1 MGKEAHLGFD
11 GLVVLGVS
19 LDDKVEDRLLV
30 LVLKE
35 TEEEKGRRR
44 VVLLEDVAGNVLDVN
59 LDVGSNLQKRRY
71 SERTQ
76 CCVLTLEEIIQ
87 Y

>member
-1 MGKEAHLGFD
+1 MGKEAHLGLD
-11 GLVVLGVS
+11 GLVVLGVP

-35 TEEEKGRRR
+35 TEEEEGRRR

-59 LDVGSNLQKRRY
+59 LDVGSNL
-71 SERTQ
+71 
-76 CCVLTLEEIIQ
+76 
-87 Y
+87 